1 MDLRLPNICEMGVK
15 HKASPNPGETG
26 RIPAA
31 CLGKVDLAK
40 DDLPPSRIVR
50 TLKVIPEG

>member
-1 MDLRLPNICEMGVK
+1 MDLRLPSICEMGVK